1 MLGLGGSLIQ
11 EGAGT
16 MGVLGQN
23 DSDPGAKR
31 NKEVRQCFKCSFNLS
46 FSENRE
52 GNEVQGEGCPNSG
65 QLGREEVGCA
75 LWPRG
80 QEEEMVPAAMG
91 PGRERSHRSPQA
103 HQEPLSSHHQDG
115 SEGQDHGS
123 G

>member
-1 MLGLGGSLIQ
+1 
-11 EGAGT
+11 

-65 QLGREEVGCA
+65 PLGREEVAVHSGPGARKRKLYQLPWDLAESGRTA
-75 LWPRG
+75 LHRPTRS
-80 QEEEMVPAAMG
+80 PSPLTTRMG
-91 PGRERSHRSPQA
+91 PRARTTAAADKREV
-103 HQEPLSSHHQDG
+103 
-115 SEGQDHGS
+115 
-123 G
+123 